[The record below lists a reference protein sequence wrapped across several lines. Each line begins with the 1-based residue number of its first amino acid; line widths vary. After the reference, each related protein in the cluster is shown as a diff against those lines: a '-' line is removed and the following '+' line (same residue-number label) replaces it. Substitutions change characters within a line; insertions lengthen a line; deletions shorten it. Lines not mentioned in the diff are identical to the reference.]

1 MLHNKN
7 TLEEFFQVAHSFLS
21 HFAVEYLEVGST
33 TGTRNADKVSKQTTV

>member
-21 HFAVEYLEVGST
+21 HFAVEYLKVSPT
-33 TGTRNADKVSKQTTV
+33 TKTRNADKLSKQTTV